1 MELIEIWTYRSP
13 CITPWFTRILFD
25 HDSVWTFHPWV
36 CSRLKEVCMVCVF
49 STFNRSFYPSTSCTS
64 GVRAECPCRFFN
76 PREIKVLCIFPS
88 FSVLL
93 CRPHMVVVFPFPLF
107 PVFAHGSSGT
117 SPSGR
122 HTTISCFLFSPICF
136 LCVVSVVSSTM
147 T

>member
-107 PVFAHGSSGT
+107 PVSRTDRLAHLLLGGT
-117 SPSGR
+117 R
-122 HTTISCFLFSPICF
+122 QFHVFCFLRF
-136 LCVVSVVSSTM
+136 VSFVSCLSYPAR
-147 T
+147 